1 MSGTQGAALLVAKI
15 VAHLC
20 RLGLAVVFLAAGV
33 LKLLDPAGFA
43 RDVGD
48 YGIVSGQSATLVAY
62 TLLPLEVALGTA
74 LLLSYRKVASL
85 LVTIG
90 LLVIFI
96 GAIAFAITTDQP
108 IQGCGCFGAGA
119 SRTPVQT
126 LTEDIGFLA
135 AGVFAVMVFRRDR
148 KEGAHRAPDA
158 RWKEV
163 AVIGIAAISAGFM
176 FLAPGLPLDDYATRL
191 KANIEWADLEI
202 PIAEMDLTRGKHLVA
217 ILDLENGP
225 SDDDLAAL
233 NGLAAEGTSVVGL
246 YEEDESVYTAFFWER
261 GPAFPL
267 YHVTPA
273 ELRSLYRTRPRYFGL
288 SDGKVVATWAAPP
301 TRTEVE
307 TAAREGT
314 S

>member
-1 MSGTQGAALLVAKI
+1 MPGQGGPAFLAAKV

-20 RLGLAVVFLAAGV
+20 RLGLAAVFLAAGA
-33 LKLLDPAGFA
+33 LKLLDPVGFA

-48 YGIVSGQSATLVAY
+48 YGIVSGQLATLVAY

-74 LLLSYRKVASL
+74 LLLSYRKIQSL
-85 LVTIG
+85 IVTLC

-96 GAIAFAITTDQP
+96 GAIGFAIATDQP
-108 IQGCGCFGAGA
+108 IQGCGCFGAGT

-135 AGVFAVMVFRRDR
+135 AGVFALIVFRRDR
-148 KEGAHRAPDA
+148 NDGAHRPPDR

-163 AVIGIAAISAGFM
+163 AVIGIGVVSAGFVLM
-176 FLAPGLPLDDYATRL
+176 APGLPLDDYATRL
-191 KANIEWADLEI
+191 KADVEWADLEI
-202 PIAEMDLTRGKHLVA
+202 PIAEMDLTRGDHLVA

-233 NGLAAEGTSVVGL
+233 NELAAGGTSVVGL
-246 YEEDESVYTAFFWER
+246 YEDDESVYSSFFWQR

-267 YHVTPA
+267 FHVTPG

-288 SDGKVVATWAAPP
+288 SEGRVVATWPAPP
-301 TRTEVE
+301 SRSEVE
-307 TAAREGT
+307 TAARKGT